1 MTRLTRAKAAA
12 AGGLQP
18 TALDQANTAATQ
30 RKRAALGDLSTNA
43 SKDQAKSG
51 KLMSVAS
58 TAAAA
63 TAASRARRTGLS
75 NASNNNAATKS
86 NGTAARKP
94 LGTKTN
100 TTNKTNVHNAKT
112 TTTTTTKTNIAV
124 YDESK
129 ANANNNNAKTTHRL
143 EHETE
148 NTRALKKPKTEHHV
162 EPTEAKKADQS
173 WDDLD
178 AEDADDPLMVSEYVV
193 EIFDYLYDL
202 QKKYMPNPNYMD
214 DQKHLEWEMR
224 GVLVDWLVEVHCKF
238 KLLPETLFLAINIV
252 DRFMSA
258 RVVSLNKV
266 QLVGIAALFIAAK
279 CEEVYTPAIQNYA
292 YISDGG
298 YEEDDILNA
307 ERFVL
312 QVLSFEMSYP
322 NPLNFLRRISKADNY
337 DIQTRTI
344 AKYLLEISLLDHR
357 LMKYL
362 PSDVAAAAMYLA
374 RKILDRGDWTA
385 NLIHYSG
392 GCDQKK
398 LYPIVAIMVD
408 YLAAPVV
415 HDGFFKKY
423 ASKRF
428 LKASIIARQWAKN
441 NVQNY
446 PLD

>member
-12 AGGLQP
+12 TGGLQP
-18 TALDQANTAATQ
+18 TALDQGHNNTTTGTAAATQ

-75 NASNNNAATKS
+75 NASNNTTAKS
-86 NGTAARKP
+86 NGATAARKP
-94 LGTKTN
+94 LGAKTN
-100 TTNKTNVHNAKT
+100 TTSNKTNVHNAK
-112 TTTTTTKTNIAV
+112 TTTTKTNIAV

-129 ANANNNNAKTTHRL
+129 AATKTTHRL
-143 EHETE
+143 EQEPE
-148 NTRALKKPKTEHHV
+148 NTRALKKPKTEHH
-162 EPTEAKKADQS
+162 TAATGEAPPKQD

-178 AEDADDPLMVSEYVV
+178 AEDIDDPLMVSEYVV

-344 AKYLLEISLLDHR
+344 AKYLLEISLLDYR

-362 PSDVAAAAMYLA
+362 PSDVAAASMYLA
-374 RKILDRGDWTA
+374 RKVLDRGQWNA
-385 NLIHYSG
+385 NLVHYSG
-392 GCDQKK
+392 GCDEKK

-441 NVQNY
+441 NVQSY
-446 PLD
+446 PMV